1 MLFSTKW
8 LYLHFLLIDL
18 PTVYT
23 TMSDQ
28 IKHECGLALIRLLKP
43 LDYYADKYGTALY
56 GLNKLQ
62 LLLQKQRNR
71 GQDGAGIA
79 TIKLD
84 VQPGNRYISRRRSI
98 GSSYLKDLFD
108 GVYQNFADCTP
119 DQLKDATYLKQQKPY
134 VGELLLG
141 HLRYGTHGANN
152 IETVHPFLRQN
163 NFISRNLVCAGNF
176 NLTNIDELL
185 EELINL
191 GQFPKENSDT
201 VTVME
206 KIGHFLDDEV
216 QLTFDKYKKEGFD
229 NIQINKFLAEELN
242 VKRILTRS
250 SRRFDGGY
258 VIAGMIGHG
267 DAFVLRDSAGIRP
280 AFYYHDDEICVVASE
295 RPAIQTCID
304 VRYFQVKELKP
315 GHALIIKKNGEIAEE
330 EIKEPTERK
339 SCTFERIYFSRGT
352 DRDIYL
358 ERKNLGKLLAPKIV
372 DMVNGDFD
380 NTIYSFIP
388 NTAEVSF
395 FGMAE
400 GLNEILD
407 NKKLQDI
414 LALGS
419 QTDTEAL
426 ASIMARKVRFEKLA
440 VKDEKLRTFIA
451 DDGSRNQL
459 ISHIYDVT
467 YGIVQNEIDTI
478 VLIDDSIVRGST
490 LKDSIIFTLARL
502 RPKKIIIVSSAP
514 QIRYPDCYGIDMSR
528 MSEFIAFRATIE
540 LLKERNMADLIDK
553 VYCLCKE
560 EEDKPLEEMV
570 NHVKKIYEP
579 FTEEEITKKI
589 ALLVTPENTKPE
601 VELVFQSIE
610 NLHMACP
617 NDKGDWYFTGD
628 YPTLGGVRVV
638 NRAFINFVENNH
650 ARSY

>member
-1 MLFSTKW
+1 
-8 LYLHFLLIDL
+8 
-18 PTVYT
+18 
-23 TMSDQ
+23 MSDE
-28 IKHECGLALIRLLKP
+28 IKHECGIALIRLLKP
-43 LDYYADKYGTALY
+43 LEYYAEKYGTSLY

-84 VQPGNRYISRRRSI
+84 IEPGNRYISRHRSI

-108 GVYQNFADCTP
+108 GVYQNFSDCSP
-119 DQLKDATYLKQQKPY
+119 EQLKDSAWLKQNKPY
-134 VGELLLG
+134 TGELLLG

-185 EELINL
+185 EELITL
-191 GQFPKENSDT
+191 GQFPKESSDT

-216 QLTFDKYKKEGFD
+216 QQVFDKYKKEGFE
-229 NIQINKFLAEELN
+229 NIEINKFIANELN
-242 VKRILTRS
+242 IKRILTRS
-250 SRRFDGGY
+250 CRRFDGGY
-258 VIAGMIGHG
+258 VIAGLVGHG
-267 DAFVLRDSAGIRP
+267 DAFVLRDPAGIRP

-315 GHALIIKKNGEIAEE
+315 GHALIIKKNGEISEE
-330 EIKEPTERK
+330 QIKEPVERK

-358 ERKNLGKLLAPKIV
+358 ERKNLGKLLAPTIAK
-372 DMVNGDFD
+372 MVNYDFD

-400 GLNEILD
+400 GLNDILD
-407 NKKLQDI
+407 NQKLEEV

-419 QTDTEAL
+419 GATKAAL
-426 ASIMARKVRFEKLA
+426 EPIMAKKVRFEKLA

-467 YGIVQNEIDTI
+467 YGIVNNEVDTI

-490 LKDSIIFTLARL
+490 LRDSIIFTLARL
-502 RPKKIIIVSSAP
+502 RPKRIIIVSSAP
-514 QIRYPDCYGIDMSR
+514 QIKYPDCYGIDMSR
-528 MSEFIAFRATIE
+528 MSEFIAFKATLE
-540 LLKERNMADLIDK
+540 LLKERGQESLIND
-553 VYCLCKE
+553 VYLLCKKE
-560 EEDKPLEEMV
+560 ENKPLEDMI
-570 NHVKKIYEP
+570 NHVKKIYAP
-579 FTEEEITKKI
+579 FTDEEISAKI
-589 ALLVTPENTKPE
+589 AELVTPEGTKPQ
-601 VELVFQSIE
+601 VDVIFQTLE
-610 NLHMACP
+610 NLDAACP

-650 ARSY
+650 KRSY